1 MESVTNF
8 EYDIFISYAHD
19 DNTPMTVLHS
29 EGWVKMFR
37 ESLKHDLKR
46 VGEKKINIWW
56 DKRTLDKNEFFDS
69 KIEEGVKKSAIMLC
83 INSPNYQQSDYCAK
97 ELEIFYTKA
106 KKEKEGLKMGHK
118 SRIVNVNLFG
128 MPFKDWPEE
137 LEGREGFRFHEE
149 IEEGEDWR
157 SSNPLR
163 FDSTPFI
170 KEMTSLRIS
179 ICKLL
184 DDFKN
189 TTKEKE
195 ETIYV
200 DTETD
205 NDFTAYFGDAPES
218 LLSTRKMI
226 MSSLQKKGYR
236 VILNG
241 QEAKESMAHE
251 QATQEILSHAN
262 LAVHLLDQYPGP
274 EIDGDSENWYRKKQI
289 EIAFNTPIPQLIW
302 MSSQNNLEEIEPKE
316 YKDFINGL
324 EQGSINEKEYEFI
337 IGDKGTLSKE
347 IMDFVDILIAKKE
360 ALKKTSEVDAHEEL
374 DILLDYNVED
384 KQLAMEL
391 QQTFDKYNFIT
402 HYAPLGQD
410 PTKNKKIL
418 HSRMNEVKKMV
429 FLYGKSSK
437 EWVESRIASA
447 TNKLLFDES
456 PVEDIY
462 VYRTPPHKGSDGD
475 LGIKENANVNGVPI
489 NVINNEDLNSQRLE
503 QFINNLKGE

>member
-8 EYDIFISYAHD
+8 DYDIFISYAHD

-37 ESLKHDLKR
+37 KSLKHDLKR

-69 KIEEGVKKSAIMLC
+69 KIEEGVKNSAIMLC

-189 TTKEKE
+189 ITKEKE

-200 DTETD
+200 DTENED
-205 NDFTAYFGDAPES
+205 VFTVYFGDAPDS
-218 LLSTRKMI
+218 LSSTRKMI
-226 MSSLQKKGYR
+226 MSSLQKKGYK
-236 VILNG
+236 VILNSS
-241 QEAKESMAHE
+241 EAKESIVHE

-262 LAVHLLDQYPGP
+262 LAIHLLDQYTGP
-274 EIDGDSENWYRKKQI
+274 EISGDSENWYRKKQI
-289 EIAFNTPIPQLIW
+289 EIAFDSPVPQLIW
-302 MSSQNNLEEIEPKE
+302 MSSQNNFEEIEPKE

-324 EQGSINEKEYEFI
+324 EQGSINDKEYEFI
-337 IGDKGTLSKE
+337 IGNKGTLTKE
-347 IMDFVDILIAKKE
+347 ILDFVEVLIAKKE
-360 ALKKTSEVDAHEEL
+360 ALKKTNEVDSHEEL

-384 KQLAMEL
+384 KQYAMEL

-410 PTKNKKIL
+410 PTKNRKIL
-418 HSRMNEVKKMV
+418 QSRMNEVKKLV

-437 EWVESRIASA
+437 EWIESRITAA

-456 PVEDIY
+456 PVENIY
-462 VYRTPPHKGSDGD
+462 VYRTPPQKGADGD

-489 NVINNEDLNSQRLE
+489 NVINNEELNSLLLDK
-503 QFINNLKGE
+503 FINSLKGE